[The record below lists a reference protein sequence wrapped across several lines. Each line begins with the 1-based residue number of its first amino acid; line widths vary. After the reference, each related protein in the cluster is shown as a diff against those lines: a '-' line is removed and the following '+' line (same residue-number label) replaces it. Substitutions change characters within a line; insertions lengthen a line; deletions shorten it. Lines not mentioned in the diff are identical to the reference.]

1 MEKKTSGRL
10 HEPNAAGGSVVTP
23 SSGPLL
29 AQEQAESE
37 RSGGLNQRCPLVLAM
52 GIEHFVLCT
61 PFDRTIPPV
70 GIFWEIIED
79 VGEWFI
85 YKNVHPNVSYVTA
98 KI

>member
-10 HEPNAAGGSVVTP
+10 HEPNVAGNSVVTP
-23 SSGPLL
+23 GSGLL
-29 AQEQAESE
+29 KQAEFE

-52 GIEHFVLCT
+52 GIERFVLGT
-61 PFDRTIPPV
+61 PFDRTIPPL

-79 VGEWFI
+79 VGERFI
-85 YKNVHPNVSYVTA
+85 YKNVHPNVSYITA